1 MAPGWI
7 VVICI
12 VGFWVI
18 STTVFSVYLYKNL
31 KKDEQLKQAIQ
42 EREECLEKL
51 DSQINSLHLQLT
63 DLTDSYNRICV
74 DKQYANDE
82 LQQLVQRCDIQQTQ
96 LNNLNSAIKEKKD
109 FIENGIKQ
117 LATAKHNELELRL
130 ENATKEADEK
140 ITKAQQ
146 DCELLI
152 AKYTYAAKDAKDQYL
167 AVISALNKVEENL
180 VNIINIS
187 DADKSDIE
195 LLTTYVIPKIQ
206 HTDTIYKLI
215 WSEYY
220 QAPTNELL
228 TNILP
233 NNDCSGIYKIT
244 NLENKKC
251 YIGRSTNVKRRLI
264 DHIKSSIGIGTI
276 ANQKIHD
283 VMREE
288 GLWNFSFELLEECSK
303 DQLGDREKYY
313 IDFSQSNQPQ
323 FGYNVV
329 SGSAFKG

>member
-12 VGFWVI
+12 VGIWII
-18 STTVFSVYLYKNL
+18 STTAFSICLFRNL
-31 KKDEQLKQAIQ
+31 KKDKQLKQAIQ
-42 EREECLEKL
+42 EKKEYLEKL
-51 DSQINSLHLQLT
+51 NSQTDNLNSQFT
-63 DLTDSYNRICV
+63 DLTDSYNRLLV
-74 DKQYANDE
+74 DKQYADDE

-96 LNNLNSAIKEKKD
+96 LNNLNSTIKEKKD
-109 FIENGIKQ
+109 FIENGIES
-117 LATAKHNELELRL
+117 LATAKRNELELRL
-130 ENATKEADEK
+130 ENEVKEADEK
-140 ITKAQQ
+140 IAKTRQ
-146 DCELLI
+146 DCKLLI
-152 AKYTYAAKDAKDQYL
+152 AQYTYAAKDAKDQYL

-180 VNIINIS
+180 VNVINIS

-195 LLTTYVIPKIQ
+195 ILMTYVIPKIQ

-233 NNDCSGIYKIT
+233 SHDCSGIYKIT

-283 VMREE
+283 IMREE
-288 GLWNFSFELLEECSK
+288 GLWNFSFELLEECTK

-313 IDFSQSNQPQ
+313 IDFFQSNQPQ

>member
-1 MAPGWI
+1 M
-7 VVICI
+7 
-12 VGFWVI
+12 
-18 STTVFSVYLYKNL
+18 
-31 KKDEQLKQAIQ
+31 
-42 EREECLEKL
+42 
-51 DSQINSLHLQLT
+51 
-63 DLTDSYNRICV
+63 
-74 DKQYANDE
+74 
-82 LQQLVQRCDIQQTQ
+82 
-96 LNNLNSAIKEKKD
+96 
-109 FIENGIKQ
+109 
-117 LATAKHNELELRL
+117 
-130 ENATKEADEK
+130 
-140 ITKAQQ
+140 
-146 DCELLI
+146 
-152 AKYTYAAKDAKDQYL
+152 
-167 AVISALNKVEENL
+167 
-180 VNIINIS
+180 VNVINIS

-220 QAPTNELL
+220 QTPTNELL

-288 GLWNFSFELLEECSK
+288 GLWNFSFELLEECAK

-313 IDFSQSNQPQ
+313 IDFFQSNQPQ

>member
-7 VVICI
+7 VVICV
-12 VGFWVI
+12 VGFWI
-18 STTVFSVYLYKNL
+18 LSATIFGIYLFKNL
-31 KKDEQLKQAIQ
+31 KKDGQLKQSINEKEKQ
-42 EREECLEKL
+42 LEDL
-51 DSQINSLHLQLT
+51 IFRTEQLQT
-63 DLTDSYNRICV
+63 QVNDMTDSYNRVLV
-74 DKQYANDE
+74 DKQYADDE
-82 LQQLVQRCDIQQTQ
+82 LRQLVQRCDIQQTQ
-96 LNNLNSAIKEKKD
+96 LNNLNSTIKEKKD
-109 FIENGIKQ
+109 FIENGIES
-117 LATAKHNELELRL
+117 LATAKRSELELRL
-130 ENATKEADEK
+130 ENEVKEADEK
-140 ITKAQQ
+140 IAKTRQ
-146 DCELLI
+146 DCDLLI
-152 AKYTYAAKDAKDQYL
+152 AQYTYAAKDAKDQYL

-180 VNIINIS
+180 VNVINIS

-195 LLTTYVIPKIQ
+195 ILMTYVIPKIQ

-233 NNDCSGIYKIT
+233 NHDCSGIYKIT

-288 GLWNFSFELLEECSK
+288 GLWNFSFELLEECTK

-313 IDFSQSNQPQ
+313 IEFFQSNQPQ

>member
-12 VGFWVI
+12 VGIWII
-18 STTVFSVYLYKNL
+18 STTAFSICLFRNL
-31 KKDEQLKQAIQ
+31 KKDKQLKQAIQ
-42 EREECLEKL
+42 EKKEYLEKL
-51 DSQINSLHLQLT
+51 SSQTDSLNSQFT
-63 DLTDSYNRICV
+63 DLTDSYNRLLV
-74 DKQYANDE
+74 DKQYADDE

-96 LNNLNSAIKEKKD
+96 LNNLNSTIKEKKD
-109 FIENGIKQ
+109 FIENGIES
-117 LATAKHNELELRL
+117 LATAKRNELDLRL
-130 ENATKEADEK
+130 ENEVKEANEK
-140 ITKAQQ
+140 IAKTRQ

-152 AKYTYAAKDAKDQYL
+152 AQYTYAAKDAKDQYL

-180 VNIINIS
+180 INVINIS

-195 LLTTYVIPKIQ
+195 ILMTYVIPKIQ

-233 NNDCSGIYKIT
+233 SHDCSGIYKIT

-283 VMREE
+283 IMREE
-288 GLWNFSFELLEECSK
+288 GLWNFSFELLEECTK

-313 IDFSQSNQPQ
+313 IDFFQSNQPQ

>member
-12 VGFWVI
+12 VGIWII
-18 STTVFSVYLYKNL
+18 STTAFSICLFKNL
-31 KKDEQLKQAIQ
+31 KKDKQFKQAIQ
-42 EREECLEKL
+42 EKEEYLEKL
-51 DSQINSLHLQLT
+51 SSQTDNLNSQFT
-63 DLTDSYNRICV
+63 DLTDSYNRVLV
-74 DKQYANDE
+74 DKQYADDE
-82 LQQLVQRCDIQQTQ
+82 LRQLVQRCDIQQTQ
-96 LNNLNSAIKEKKD
+96 LNNLNSTIKEKKD
-109 FIENGIKQ
+109 FIENGIES
-117 LATAKHNELELRL
+117 LAVAKRNELELRL
-130 ENATKEADEK
+130 ENEVKEADEK
-140 ITKAQQ
+140 IAKTRQ
-146 DCELLI
+146 DCDLLI
-152 AKYTYAAKDAKDQYL
+152 AQYTYAAKDAKDQYL

-180 VNIINIS
+180 VNVINIS

-195 LLTTYVIPKIQ
+195 ILMTYVIPKIQ

-233 NNDCSGIYKIT
+233 NHDCSGIYKIT

-288 GLWNFSFELLEECSK
+288 GLWNFSFELLEECTK

-313 IDFSQSNQPQ
+313 IEFFQSNQPQ

>member
-7 VVICI
+7 VVICV
-12 VGFWVI
+12 VGFWI
-18 STTVFSVYLYKNL
+18 LSATIFGIYLFKNL
-31 KKDEQLKQAIQ
+31 KKDGQLKQSIN
-42 EREECLEKL
+42 EKEKQFEDL
-51 DSQINSLHLQLT
+51 IFQTEQLQT
-63 DLTDSYNRICV
+63 QVNDMTDSYNRVLV
-74 DKQYANDE
+74 DKQYADDE
-82 LQQLVQRCDIQQTQ
+82 LRQLVQRCDIQQTQ
-96 LNNLNSAIKEKKD
+96 LNNLNSTIKEKKD
-109 FIENGIKQ
+109 FIENGIES
-117 LATAKHNELELRL
+117 LAAAKRSELELRL
-130 ENATKEADEK
+130 ENEVKEADEK
-140 ITKAQQ
+140 ITKTRQ
-146 DCELLI
+146 DCDLLI
-152 AKYTYAAKDAKDQYL
+152 AQYTYAAKDAKDQYL

-180 VNIINIS
+180 VNVINIS
-187 DADKSDIE
+187 DVDKSDIE
-195 LLTTYVIPKIQ
+195 ILMTYVIPKIQ

-233 NNDCSGIYKIT
+233 NHDCSGIYKIT

-288 GLWNFSFELLEECSK
+288 GLWNFSFELLEECAK

-313 IDFSQSNQPQ
+313 IEFFQSNQPQ